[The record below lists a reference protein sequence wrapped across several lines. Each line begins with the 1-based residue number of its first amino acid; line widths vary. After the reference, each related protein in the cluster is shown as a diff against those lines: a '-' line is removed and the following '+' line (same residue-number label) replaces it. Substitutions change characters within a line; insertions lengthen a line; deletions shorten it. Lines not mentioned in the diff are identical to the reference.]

1 MPGKALDHVGFFMP
15 RVTSPAITP
24 GGSADGRIPGTM
36 KLTTLDALYVE
47 QLNDLYSAANQVLRA
62 LPKMAKMASAR
73 QLRTAFSDQ
82 IHQAQVHVDRL
93 NKIFGRLG
101 VGPKG
106 NACHAMEGL
115 DNEAKDLFGDE
126 AQPTVIDTALI
137 AASQRLGHYLIA
149 GIGSALTLARQ
160 LGHKNVAAVL
170 QEMLEVGVDA
180 DRRLTD
186 LAESVFEADALI
198 PSGYATERF
207 EPSSLEKQ
215 RAAT

>member
-1 MPGKALDHVGFFMP
+1 MP
-15 RVTSPAITP
+15 RVTSPAITR
-24 GGSADGRIPGTM
+24 GGSADGKIPRNYETYHVRR
-36 KLTTLDALYVE
+36 LVRRAVE
-47 QLNDLYSAANQVLRA
+47 GSLQRRKPGSAA
-62 LPKMAKMASAR
+62 LPTMAKMASAR

-93 NKIFGRLG
+93 DKIFGRLG

-106 NACHAMEGL
+106 NPCHAMEGL
-115 DNEAKDLFGDE
+115 VNEAKDLFGDD
-126 AQPTVIDTALI
+126 AQPTVMDTALI

-160 LGHKNVAAVL
+160 LGHKNAAAVL

-186 LAESVFEADALI
+186 LAEAVFEADALI
-198 PSGYATERF
+198 PSG
-207 EPSSLEKQ
+207 
-215 RAAT
+215 